1 MSYPHKFSV
10 APMMDWTDRH
20 CRYFHRLLSN
30 KAQLYTEMI
39 TDQAIIHGDKQR
51 LLDYSDQE
59 HPIAIQ
65 LGGSNPTSM
74 AAAAKVAEDWG
85 YDEINI
91 NVGCPSDRVQS
102 GSFGACLMQTPE
114 VVAQCVE
121 AMGLV
126 VDKTPITVK
135 SRIGVDDMESFEA
148 LVDFVDVISKAGCQ
162 SFIIHARKA
171 WLQGLSPKENRSV
184 PPLNYDWVY
193 EIKRLYPQLNIGIN
207 GGIMDIDSAKQHLL
221 SVDSAM
227 LGRAVYHQPYLLAEV
242 DEKIYGQN
250 GAIKSRE
257 QVLLQF
263 IKYMQMQVEQAVPV
277 RSMTRHILGLYH
289 GEPNAKMFRRLLSGK
304 VVEIAHLYEWLEFKT
319 KQGELDAQT
328 G

>member
-1 MSYPHKFSV
+1 
-10 APMMDWTDRH
+10 MMDWTDRH

-102 GSFGACLMQTPE
+102 GSFGACLMQTPK

-121 AMGLV
+121 AMGSV

-148 LVDFVDVISKAGCQ
+148 LVDFVDIISKAGCQ

-221 SVDSAM
+221 SVDSVM

-263 IKYMQMQVEQAVPV
+263 IKYMQIQVEQAVPV

-304 VVEIAHLYEWLEFKT
+304 VVEIAHLYEWLEYKA